1 MILRFI
7 IFFFSFLP
15 FTVLAQWSMVPTL
28 TVGFPVGEFSR
39 NNNNIGVGLDLSL
52 LRELRERPISLGVQ
66 VAYITFGRQQSNATS
81 IETVLGNAVNAD
93 LTINHNIAYFHGMIR
108 FKPSWASR
116 VIPFADVITGAKT
129 ILTFAS
135 VSDSQ
140 GSDSLNV
147 NSSFNSSWAFDLG
160 AAGGIEVK
168 LNDNLYFNLKGTFLS
183 GTSIDFINP
192 RAARVNES
200 NDLLFERK
208 KINGNLLMFHAGLR
222 IFF

>member
-1 MILRFI
+1 MILRFT
-7 IFFFSFLP
+7 IFYFSFLP
-15 FTVLAQWSMVPTL
+15 FTVLAQWSVVPTL

-52 LRELRERPISLGVQ
+52 LRELRERPVSVGVQ
-66 VAYITFGRQQSNATS
+66 VAYLTFGRQQSNDN
-81 IETVLGNAVNAD
+81 IETVFGNAVNAN
-93 LTINHNIAYFHGMIR
+93 LTINHNIAYYHGMVR

-116 VIPFADVITGAKT
+116 VIPFADIITGAKT

-140 GSDSLNV
+140 GPDTLSI
-147 NSSFNSSWAFDLG
+147 NSSFNSTWAFDFG

-168 LNDNLYFNLKGTFLS
+168 MNNNILFNLKSTFLS
-183 GTSIDFINP
+183 GTSINFINP
-192 RAARVNES
+192 RSARVNTS
-200 NDLLFERK
+200 NDLLFDQK
-208 KINGNLLMFHAGLR
+208 KVNGNLLMFHAGLR

>member
-1 MILRFI
+1 MPCTLKG
-7 IFFFSFLP
+7 
-15 FTVLAQWSMVPTL
+15 QWSIVPSL

-52 LRELRERPISLGVQ
+52 LRELRERPISVGVQ
-66 VAYITFGRQQSNATS
+66 VAYLTFGRQQSNQN
-81 IETVLGNAVNAD
+81 IETVFGNAVNAN
-93 LTINHNIAYFHGMIR
+93 LTINHNIAYFHGMVR

-116 VIPFADVITGAKT
+116 VIPFADVVTGAKSF
-129 ILTFAS
+129 LTFAS

-168 LNDNLYFNLKGTFLS
+168 MNDNLYFNLKGTFLS

-192 RAARVNES
+192 ISARVNES